1 MVAEA
6 PEEAREEAPE
16 ETEATGSTRRN
27 EATELELGPRRM
39 SRRPLT
45 VRKPQSPR
53 SEAPLAPVP
62 PEILDQFVLPG
73 PLTPEDLGIVVNALP
88 TNHLM
93 LPLPPC
99 LRSSV

>member
-6 PEEAREEAPE
+6 PEEAPE

-39 SRRPLT
+39 SRRPMT

-53 SEAPLAPVP
+53 SKARLAPVP
-62 PEILDQFVLPG
+62 LEILHQFILPG
-73 PLTPEDLGIVVNALP
+73 PLRPEVLGIVVNALP
-88 TNHLM
+88 QNI
-93 LPLPPC
+93 
-99 LRSSV
+99 